1 MTKMAN
7 YQYTDRYNRLFRLQ
21 DDARGAL
28 RVLADEMHIKG
39 IHGRVEVEA
48 MIDTIDRLIWN
59 GTSEEEETGYWND
72 EE

>member
-1 MTKMAN
+1 MARN
-7 YQYTDRYNRLFRLQ
+7 YTDRYDRLFRLQ

-28 RVLADEMHIKG
+28 RVLADEMWVKG

-59 GTSEEEETGYWND
+59 GTRDEEETGYWND
-72 EE
+72 EEEE

>member
-1 MTKMAN
+1 MAN
-7 YQYTDRYNRLFRLQ
+7 QYDRLFRLQ

-28 RVLADEMHIKG
+28 RVLADEMWVKG

-59 GTSEEEETGYWND
+59 GTRDDEEDPRYYHDWNNEEEE
-72 EE
+72 